1 MPMADLLKK
10 VMSAS
15 LRFIRAFTRSF
26 LLDNGK
32 PRNLAMLALLLVMS
46 WLVVDIYHFN
56 TLRDIPVAV
65 LDLDQSATSRAVV
78 RYLES
83 STMIAVSPHTP
94 HSPKEARQLMV
105 DEQIAAV
112 VLIPSNFS
120 GRLKSGRQAE
130 VLVGAD
136 MSNILTG
143 RNVTNAIV
151 RVLGTVSTGIRIRML
166 EKMGLRGDESLARA
180 VPLVAEDN
188 FSFNAARSYAG
199 YLVPG
204 LLLFLL
210 YVYMTL
216 QYLRV
221 IRSEGDDL
229 LEKASGLLGMTAH
242 GVLLGMFF
250 LYVYMPQ
257 QELTVHSAPIS
268 MIELLAVGFLT
279 LALFEVAIKLLFRQE
294 IFVIQVSVFLAML
307 SLMFSGITWPVDM
320 FPVPFQVVSSVLP
333 FTPIAHGMRILV
345 HFPAQPGDLAQVYAL
360 FMKQALLCLSLIF
373 MALAVTALIHT
384 GRRMV
389 RRRRT
394 ARENEG

>member
-1 MPMADLLKK
+1 MPMAVFFKK
-10 VMSAS
+10 AMSAVP
-15 LRFIRAFTRSF
+15 RFIRAFTRSF

-46 WLVVDIYHFN
+46 WLVTDIYHFN

-65 LDLDQSATSRAVV
+65 LDLDQSATSRTVV

-83 STMIAVSPHTP
+83 STMIKVSPRTP
-94 HSPKEARQLMV
+94 HSPQEARQLMV
-105 DEQIAAV
+105 SEQIAAV
-112 VLIPSNFS
+112 VLIPSDFS
-120 GRLKSGRQAE
+120 SRLKSGRQAE

-151 RVLGTVSTGIRIRML
+151 SVLATVSAGIRIRTL
-166 EKMGLRGDESLARA
+166 GKMGLRDDDALPRA
-180 VPLVAEDN
+180 VPLLAEDN

-221 IRSEGDDL
+221 IRSEGDL
-229 LEKASGLLGMTAH
+229 LEKTSGLLGMIAH

-294 IFVIQVSVFLAML
+294 IFVIQVSVFLSML

-320 FPVPFQVVSSVLP
+320 FPAPFQVVSSILP

-345 HFPAQPGDLAQVYAL
+345 HFPAQSGDLAHVYAL
-360 FMKQALLCLSLIF
+360 FIKQGLLCLSLIF
-373 MALAVTALIHT
+373 LALAVAAMIHM
-384 GRRMV
+384 GRRMA